1 MGLLN
6 TSIAFLY
13 FTIIQIE
20 NGSLTKLY
28 KYNFFIGHLNIFH
41 VLIVLGCD
49 IIFRYF
55 FFEK

>member
-13 FTIIQIE
+13 FTIIQIKI
-20 NGSLTKLY
+20 GSLTELY
-28 KYNFFIGHLNIFH
+28 KYNFFIGHLNIFY

-49 IIFRYF
+49 IIFRDF